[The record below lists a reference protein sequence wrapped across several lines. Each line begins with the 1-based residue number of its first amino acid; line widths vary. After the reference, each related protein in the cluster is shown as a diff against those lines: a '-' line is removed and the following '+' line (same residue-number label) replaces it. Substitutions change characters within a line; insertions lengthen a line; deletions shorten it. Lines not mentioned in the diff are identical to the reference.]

1 MRVPR
6 YRTGP
11 GKTIEYLGQPLPNL
25 TAHTAFEYMLRC
37 IPALHDVP
45 QIQDE
50 EYRENLAAAAV
61 ILRQFEEMDQE
72 QDSGED
78 KDTGRPAAPG
88 DAVSSAHLGTRESSQ
103 SSDHGVN
110 FLDIAKAILRTT
122 TTSGSNGLTDAVGWL
137 ALRQEIYYAFSLGR
151 SPQISLP
158 REQEREASPVNRV
171 ILHTYQVAKW
181 NYGDKTV
188 QEWGEYTTSI
198 YLLITWVQVPLPS
211 ETADGVEIQK
221 GLRPRKMHCRR
232 NAAATSPQSSSAR
245 PTNQGARY
253 FH

>member
-1 MRVPR
+1 
-6 YRTGP
+6 
-11 GKTIEYLGQPLPNL
+11 
-25 TAHTAFEYMLRC
+25 MLRC

-61 ILRQFEEMDQE
+61 ILRQFEEMDQD
-72 QDSGED
+72 QDSGE
-78 KDTGRPAAPG
+78 KDTARNAPG
-88 DAVSSAHLGTRESSQ
+88 DAVSSAQLETRESSQ

-158 REQEREASPVNRV
+158 REQEREASPVNKI

-188 QEWGEYTTSI
+188 QEWG
-198 YLLITWVQVPLPS
+198 
-211 ETADGVEIQK
+211 
-221 GLRPRKMHCRR
+221 R
-232 NAAATSPQSSSAR
+232 
-245 PTNQGARY
+245 
-253 FH
+253 

>member
-1 MRVPR
+1 MRVPQ

-11 GKTIEYLGQPLPNL
+11 GGTIEYLGQPLPNL

-37 IPALHDVP
+37 IPALRDVP

-50 EYRENLAAAAV
+50 EHRENLAAAAV
-61 ILRQFEEMDQE
+61 ILRQFEEMDQDQE
-72 QDSGED
+72 SGEE
-78 KDTGRPAAPG
+78 KGAGRTAAPG
-88 DAVSSAHLGTRESSQ
+88 DAVSSTHPDTRESSHI
-103 SSDHGVN
+103 SDHGVN

-137 ALRQEIYYAFSLGR
+137 ALRQETYYAFSLGR

-158 REQEREASPVNRV
+158 REQEREASPANKV

-188 QEWGEYTTSI
+188 QEWGRCNNHAVNTSAFANK
-198 YLLITWVQVPLPS
+198 
-211 ETADGVEIQK
+211 TAHRYRRQTDS
-221 GLRPRKMHCRR
+221 RPRKVHYRE
-232 NAAATSPQSSSAR
+232 NAAASSF
-245 PTNQGARY
+245 Q
-253 FH
+253 F